1 MAADKTTR
9 EQQKRAKLASEEIAE
24 AEDAEIVEVDD
35 TEEGRGLTAAK
46 GRATPSR
53 RQREEEMEE
62 PEGNFFQRL
71 IRNLRDYFEG
81 VRGEVQKVS
90 WPTRAEVRRLTIIVL
105 IALVISSI
113 VLGAIAGVFA
123 ELFRIGLSNPLIILI
138 FMAVGAVALF
148 FIGRYFN
155 RTTDSRF

>member
-9 EQQKRAKLASEEIAE
+9 EQQKKAKLATDELRE
-24 AEDAEIVEVDD
+24 AEDAEIIEADES
-35 TEEGRGLTAAK
+35 EESRGVTAAK

-53 RQREEEMEE
+53 RQREEELDE
-62 PEGNFFQRL
+62 PQRNFFQRL
-71 IRNLRDYFEG
+71 IFNLRDYFEG
-81 VRGEVQKVS
+81 VRGEIQKIS

-105 IALVISSI
+105 VALVISSI
-113 VLGAIAGVFA
+113 VLGTIAGLFT
-123 ELFRIGLSNPLIILI
+123 ELFRLGLTNPLLILI
-138 FMAVGAVALF
+138 FMAGGAVALF